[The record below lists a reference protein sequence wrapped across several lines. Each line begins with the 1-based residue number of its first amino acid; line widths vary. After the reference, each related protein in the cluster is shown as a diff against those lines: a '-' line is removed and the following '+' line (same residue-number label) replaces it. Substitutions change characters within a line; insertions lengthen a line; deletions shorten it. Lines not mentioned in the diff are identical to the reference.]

1 MLVVH
6 HAKKGA
12 GHVRAGQALRGP
24 EEFHAWGD
32 SNLYLRRNG
41 GPREGGDLGLSVE
54 HRAAPSM
61 APVSLT
67 LAQRGEALALE
78 VVERSA
84 PASLPSSMDE
94 RILAT
99 LGEASR
105 PLPFAELRGHC
116 RVRAATLYERLAA
129 LATAGR
135 VVKADDGYRIVAG

>member
-41 GPREGGDLGLSVE
+41 DDLGLSVE

-61 APVSLT
+61 APVSLA
-67 LAQRGEALALE
+67 LAQRGDALALE
-78 VVERSA
+78 VVDRSTSTTTA
-84 PASLPSSMDE
+84 PSSMDE

-116 RVRAATLYERLAA
+116 RVRASTLYERLAA